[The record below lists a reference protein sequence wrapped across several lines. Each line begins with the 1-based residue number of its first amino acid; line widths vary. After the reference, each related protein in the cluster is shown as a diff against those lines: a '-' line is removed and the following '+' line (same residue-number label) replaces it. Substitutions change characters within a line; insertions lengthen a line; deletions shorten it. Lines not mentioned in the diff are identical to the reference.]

1 MMCLHEHCYLEKKCL
16 FHCIFFPSIMREDD
30 DTNDYFAYLNAF
42 TFGGDWVVNRI
53 VYTLVC
59 DVALGYSGW
68 ALVIVATT

>member
-1 MMCLHEHCYLEKKCL
+1 
-16 FHCIFFPSIMREDD
+16 MREGDD
-30 DTNDYFAYLNAF
+30 AHDYFAYLNAF